1 MNKKKIIERITAVL
15 LSIFTIIMNVPT
27 IYANDNDNVQIIN
40 ITECEPAE
48 SISMLAEMESDEVHT
63 LTQEEWSDYENWL
76 KYSNQD
82 YESENL
88 IKEIVPF
95 NYQNAENSAT
105 LYSTDNN
112 SDKCGNNA
120 TYTFDDQTKTLT
132 ISGTGAMYNFEFGKA
147 PWESI
152 KNSIENVVI
161 ENGITTIGTN
171 SFIYCDNIKTIAMPD
186 TMETVEFCAILSCKS
201 IKKIDIN
208 AKVIEQQSVICCEN
222 LTEINLS
229 DKVEKINWGAFRD
242 NDKVESITLPS
253 SVTTL
258 WASFLGMN
266 GLQRIII
273 DKNNS
278 AFSNDENGV
287 LYNKDKSKLEFV
299 PINIQ
304 MESIEI
310 PNTVTSI
317 NDDAFKNNKTLTNI
331 VFPETVAVSPC
342 MLLGSNYLNSWNNES
357 NIYNFHDDK
366 GNNYFII
373 NSILLDFNVSG
384 DVLNLIS
391 NFNYNGTSTKI
402 KTIDLIEN
410 KAYPNIKTVIANNTV
425 NIPPESL
432 NNIGWYDENGVNIIY
447 NNVNKSQATYKYLYS
462 YNKND
467 SQVHIEDINAIG
479 SNAFSSVSNF
489 ELYVNSDNLS
499 TISYLSFNKSGLNK
513 IFDKSKELTID
524 YFMVSSEEIQTLYS
538 NNYHVSFKNPESFKI
553 QMLVAIVNCE
563 NYRDKLTNEYCKAT
577 INEYGWNNLSVEDA
591 AFTITSWVAKN
602 VTYGFWEQLSDIDIG
617 YSYNNLNYNQIS
629 GLSYTAL
636 GPILTGHGVCM
647 GYSLL
652 LEAMINNLSIEGL
665 ECITVSNGGVNI
677 DGIQGMHMWTMM
689 GLNKNWYYVEPQGG
703 SILYGQKSF
712 SGDIYVGYRYDDIDN
727 GYLETFLKER
737 SINYSDETHVINA
750 NGTNGTLSNDNYPF
764 YKTGGLNPQTL
775 DIEISKILENK
786 NITTNIENENNKFKY
801 SRYGVSEGYR
811 IIKTGTNTDG
821 FGNITLTLNDGS
833 STVWLADI
841 TDTVNNHTVGIGKF
855 KDSTG
860 REIIIHINASDAGSV
875 HIVIT
880 ENESDCNP
888 EKVNYSFKNFAKA
901 DKVYIEC
908 SNSGITQVYD
918 GDYGTFSKYS
928 DFSGEIKICGVS
940 VLNITNLKV
949 GNHYSTVS
957 ITENG
962 VKRTIGYYIDI
973 TEETDESGGSVKK
986 INAMTYE
993 LGDINTNG
1001 EIDKDDLN
1009 ILMRYLVGG
1018 YHFIQTGSDGDLKL
1032 EANNITLNGDISSNG
1047 TFYIKSNNANL
1058 NGTIHAERLV
1068 SDVSGAFNYKQME
1081 TGSSFPMDM
1090 ISDVFNDESMM
1101 KWYFSDENMAISE
1114 SYVNEDGMTV
1124 IGMEVYND
1132 KDKYIEDINH
1142 TSFNKDLF
1150 VTFFGNYNILK
1161 NQKATNDIT
1170 VKDSEIFNVQS
1181 VLYSEKG
1188 NITINSKNAT
1198 INGFVYAPNGKV
1210 TINSQNL
1217 NITGTIVAKE
1227 IEIVSDSSLNFTIA
1241 QINGMSDIAGSITL
1255 TEFQL
1260 MLADLNQDT
1269 KVNVFDNIILRRKL
1283 IG

>member
-1 MNKKKIIERITAVL
+1 MNKKKVMKRITAVL

-27 IYANDNDNVQIIN
+27 VYANDNDNVQIIN

-48 SISMLAEMESDEVHT
+48 SIAMLAEMEKDEVHT
-63 LTQEEWSDYENWL
+63 LTEEEWTDYENWL
-76 KYSNQD
+76 SVT
-82 YESENL
+82 SG
-88 IKEIVPF
+88 
-95 NYQNAENSAT
+95 ENSTVDKPELIDNSITAFSNDNSCGEDAY
-105 LYSTDNN
+105 YSINGD
-112 SDKCGNNA
+112 
-120 TYTFDDQTKTLT
+120 TLT
-132 ISGTGAMYNFEFGKA
+132 IYGNGIMYDYVVA
-147 PWESI
+147 PWYYNQNDI
-152 KNSIENVVI
+152 KYVN
-161 ENGITTIGTN
+161 
-171 SFIYCDNIKTIAMPD
+171 
-186 TMETVEFCAILSCKS
+186 
-201 IKKIDIN
+201 
-208 AKVIEQQSVICCEN
+208 
-222 LTEINLS
+222 
-229 DKVEKINWGAFRD
+229 
-242 NDKVESITLPS
+242 VESE
-253 SVTTL
+253 VKQ
-258 WASFLGMN
+258 LGIFSLYKFPN
-266 GLQRIII
+266 LERIYV
-273 DKNNS
+273 DENNKNYYS
-278 AFSNDENGV
+278 DENGV
-287 LYNKDKSKLEFV
+287 LYNKNKTRLEIIPRNI
-299 PINIQ
+299 PI
-304 MESIEI
+304 ESYEVLD
-310 PNTVTSI
+310 TVTSI
-317 NDDAFKNNKTLTNI
+317 NDYAICENSTLINI
-331 VFPETVAVSPC
+331 KFPKSINVSC
-342 MLLGSNYLNSWNNES
+342 KILADSHYLNSWNNES
-357 NIYNFHDDK
+357 NVNNFHDDN
-366 GNNYFII
+366 GNNYLII
-373 NSILLDFNVSG
+373 NGTLLDFNVSG
-384 DVLNLIS
+384 NVLNLIGD
-391 NFNYNGTSTKI
+391 FNHSGTSTKI
-402 KTIDLIEN
+402 KTINLIEN
-410 KAYPNIKTVIANNTV
+410 KDYPNIKTIIADNTV

-432 NNIGWYDENGVNIIY
+432 NAIEWYDENGVNIIY

-499 TISYLSFNKSGLNK
+499 TINYLSFNKSGLNK

-524 YFMVSSEEIQTLYS
+524 YFMVSSEEIQTLNS
-538 NNYHVSFKNPESFKI
+538 NNYHVAFKNPESFKI

-602 VTYGFWEQLSDIDIG
+602 VTYGFWEQLSDIDID

-712 SGDIYVGYRYDDIDN
+712 SGDIYVGYRYDDIDS

-737 SINYSDETHVINA
+737 SINYSDETHVINV

-860 REIIIHINASDAGSV
+860 REIIIRINASNAGNV

-908 SNSGITQVYD
+908 SNSGTTHVYD

-940 VLNITNLKV
+940 VLDITNLKV

-1001 EIDKDDLN
+1001 EIDKDDLS
-1009 ILMRYLVGG
+1009 ILVRYLTGG
-1018 YHFIQTGSDGDLKL
+1018 YHFIQTGSDGNLKL
-1032 EANNITLNGDISSNG
+1032 DVPNLTLNGDISSNG
-1047 TFYIKSNNANL
+1047 TFYIKSNNANV
-1058 NGTIHAERLV
+1058 NGTIHAGHLV
-1068 SDVSGAFNYKQME
+1068 ADVSGAFNYKQIE
-1081 TGSSFPMDM
+1081 TDTSFPMDM
-1090 ISDVFNDESMM
+1090 ICDIFNDESMM
-1101 KWYFSDENMAISE
+1101 KWYFSDENIV
-1114 SYVNEDGMTV
+1114 YNEGNIADDGTLTGIV
-1124 IGMEVYND
+1124 VYND
-1132 KDKYIEDINH
+1132 EDKYIEDINY

-1150 VTFFGNYNILK
+1150 VTLVGNYNILK
-1161 NQKATNDIT
+1161 NQKYTYDLT
-1170 VKDSEIFNVQS
+1170 VENSDLFNVQS
-1181 VLYSEKG
+1181 VLYCEKG

-1198 INGFVYAPNGKV
+1198 INGFIYAPNGKV

-1227 IEIVSDSSLNFTIA
+1227 IEIVSDSNVNFTIA
-1241 QINGMSDIAGSITL
+1241 QIDGMSDIAGSVTL

-1260 MLADLNQDT
+1260 MLADLNQD
-1269 KVNVFDNIILRRKL
+1269 KKINVFDNILLRRKL